1 MKNMP
6 ETTTQACEMSSR
18 KFLETFLVNLTSH
31 RNLHFVT
38 YSKVQYNELVY
49 FSLVSLMLFEL
60 TVQKNSPHVTGVT
73 SAATVIV
80 NLELLLQSIR
90 MI

>member
-18 KFLETFLVNLTSH
+18 KFLETLLVNLTSH

-60 TVQKNSPHVTGVT
+60 TVKNSPHVTGVT

-80 NLELLLQSIR
+80 NLELLYCNLSE
-90 MI
+90 